1 MSEDQK
7 GIGGQG
13 GDSQAKKKNKSVKQM
28 LRQIKRND
36 DELDRIRLEQLAQQQ
51 KLEKRKATVA
61 WERQKDGDTKN
72 GFTDTEGN
80 GGAEDTINA
89 IAESSEEDEAGSEN
103 GTIESKRDDT
113 KTAGMMKNTKF
124 HIQEEQNR
132 SFYD

>member
-1 MSEDQK
+1 
-7 GIGGQG
+7 
-13 GDSQAKKKNKSVKQM
+13 M